1 MSRREKLYQKI
12 KNNPKNVR
20 FEEIE
25 QLLLNIGF
33 EERQARKG
41 SSHYIFYHERL
52 KNNIVIPKPH
62 QGKHVK
68 PIYIRKALTGI
79 EILEWMN

>member
-1 MSRREKLYQKI
+1 MSMIEKLYQKI

-25 QLLLNIGF
+25 RLLLNIGF
-33 EERQARKG
+33 EERQAQKG
-41 SSHYIFYHERL
+41 SSHYIFYHKKL

-62 QGKHVK
+62 QAKHVK
-68 PIYIRKALTGI
+68 PIYIKKALIGI
-79 EILEWMN
+79 EILERMN